1 MKKFILLTLS
11 FISLISIAQNPG
23 NQSPQLKNN
32 SAQQY
37 SITGIVLDAETKQPL
52 EYATIVCTPLNGKA
66 ITGGITDQNGKFD
79 VQVAKG
85 SYDISVEFISFKTK
99 TFKNRDIKTD
109 LNLGTILLEINA
121 ESLNEV
127 EIIAEKST
135 VEIRLDKKI
144 YNVGKDMTVKGGTA
158 SDVLD
163 NVPSV
168 SVDVEGNV
176 SLRGSENVRILVN
189 GKPSGLVG
197 LSGTDALRQLPA
209 DAIEKVEVITS
220 PSARYDAEGTAG
232 ILNII
237 LRKGKALGFNSS
249 FTATAG
255 NPDYFGA
262 SANLNYRTNKV
273 NYFTNIG
280 YNYNNSPGKSKSDVT
295 YLNPIND
302 AAKYISENTKYTREN
317 NRFNSQFGV
326 EYYINDKTSLTG
338 TVLYRTSDGD
348 DTSTNTR
355 QEFNASKSLLAKNYR
370 LEDETEKD
378 KTLEYTLNL
387 TKDFKKEG
395 HKLTVDFRYGK
406 SNEDNKSNIFEEDDL
421 GIVDEN
427 TLERSFTDETS
438 EDVLLKADYVL
449 PINENTQFEFGVNAD
464 LNNQTTDY
472 LLEEFENNQYV
483 NNTNFSNTLDFQQN
497 VYSVYSQY
505 GQKIN
510 KFSYLFGL
518 RLENT
523 DRTIKLIQT
532 NEDFSENFT
541 ELFPTV
547 NLGLEFSE
555 SENITL
561 GYSRRL
567 SRPRSFYLNP
577 FETRTSKTY
586 IRSGNIYLDPTYT
599 NSFDFGYLKR
609 WDKITLNSSIY
620 YQHTINNI
628 EWVESET
635 LRDIDNVETL
645 VILRS
650 PINLSSQDRY
660 GFEFTTNY
668 TPLKWW
674 KLTNSFNFFKS
685 STEGNYNNVS
695 YDKEDTNWF
704 TRLESRITL
713 PGKIDWQT
721 SGMYMGPSEG
731 AFSKRDG
738 IFSVNLAFSKDI
750 LNENGTLSLNVSD
763 LLNSRKRTSSSYT
776 DNTISKSEFQ
786 WRSRQ
791 ILLNF
796 TYRFNQNKK
805 RDRSRS
811 FDSGGGE
818 EEMFKA

>member
-99 TFKNRDIKTD
+99 TFKNREIKED

-302 AAKYISENTKYTREN
+302 APKYISENTKYTREN

-348 DTSTNTR
+348 DASTNTR

-427 TLERSFTDETS
+427 TIERSFTDETS

-776 DNTISKSEFQ
+776 NNTISKSEFQ

-805 RDRSRS
+805 RERSRS

>member
-1 MKKFILLTLS
+1 MKKFLLLIFG
-11 FISLISIAQNPG
+11 FITAINFAQNSV
-23 NQSPQLKNN
+23 NQNTINKAILFK
-32 SAQQY
+32 QY
-37 SITGIVLDAETKQPL
+37 TITGTVIDAETKQPL
-52 EYATIVCTPLNGKA
+52 EYATIICAPLNGKSV
-66 ITGGITDQNGKFD
+66 TGGITDANGKFS
-79 VQVAKG
+79 VNVPQG

-99 TFKNRDIKTD
+99 TFKNREVKAD

-168 SVDVEGNV
+168 TVDVEGNV
-176 SLRGSENVRILVN
+176 SLRGNDNVRILVN

-249 FTATAG
+249 FTGTIG

-280 YNYNNSPGKSKSDVT
+280 YNYSKSPGKSSSDVT
-295 YLNPIND
+295 YYTPLTD
-302 AAKYISENTKYTREN
+302 AATFISERTKYDRKN
-317 NRFNSQFGV
+317 NRFNTQFGL
-326 EYYINDKTSLTG
+326 EYYLNDNTSITG
-338 TVLYRTSDGD
+338 TVLYRESDGD
-348 DTSTNTR
+348 DASLNTTNGYDGS
-355 QEFNASKSLLAKNYR
+355 NSLLYKTFRN
-370 LEDETEKD
+370 EDETEKD
-378 KTLEYTLNL
+378 KTLEYTFNL
-387 TKDFKKEG
+387 TKNFKKDG
-395 HKLTVDFRYGK
+395 HKLTFDFTYGDSSENQK
-406 SNEDNKSNIFEEDDL
+406 ATIFEEDDAGVL
-421 GIVDEN
+421 DIDAM
-427 TLERSFTDETS
+427 ERSFTK
-438 EDVLLKADYVL
+438 EDSKDILVKTDYVL
-449 PINENTQFEFGVNAD
+449 PINENTQFEFGLNAD
-464 LNNQTTDY
+464 LNNQITDY
-472 LLEEFENNQYV
+472 LLEEYDGSDYV
-483 NNTNFSNTLDFQQN
+483 NNTDYSNILDFTQN

-510 KFSYLFGL
+510 KFSYLVGL
-518 RLENT
+518 RAENT
-523 DRTIKLIQT
+523 DRSIKLIET
-532 NEDFSENFT
+532 NENYNDNFT
-541 ELFPTV
+541 ELFPTI

-567 SRPRSFYLNP
+567 GRPRSFYLNP

-586 IRSGNIYLDPTYT
+586 IRKGNIYLDPTYT

-609 WDKITLNSSIY
+609 WDKFTLNSSIY
-620 YQHTINNI
+620 FNHSVNNI
-628 EWVESET
+628 EWVENEDV
-635 LRDIDNVETL
+635 RDVDGTETL
-645 VILRS
+645 VIIRT
-650 PINLSSQDRY
+650 PVNLGSQDRY
-660 GFEFTTNY
+660 GFEFTANY
-668 TPLKWW
+668 TPFKWW
-674 KLTNSFNFFKS
+674 KLTNSFNLFKS
-685 STEGNYNNVS
+685 ITDGTYNNVS
-695 YDKEDTNWF
+695 YDSEDSSWF
-704 TRLESRITL
+704 TRLESRVTL
-713 PGKIDWQT
+713 PGKIEWQT

-731 AFSKRDG
+731 AYTKRKAMV
-738 IFSVNLAFSKDI
+738 SLNLAFSKDV
-750 LNENGTLSLNVSD
+750 LDEKGTLSLNVSD
-763 LLNSRKRTSSSYT
+763 LLNSRKRSSTSYT
-776 DNTISKSEFQ
+776 DNTFSETEFQ

-796 TYRFNQNKK
+796 TYRFNQSKK
-805 RDRSRS
+805 RERSRN
-811 FDSGGGE
+811 FESGGD

>member
-1 MKKFILLTLS
+1 MKNFI
-11 FISLISIAQNPG
+11 FITFCIISSIGFAQIPG
-23 NQSPQLKNN
+23 NNAPQTKSNPI
-32 SAQQY
+32 QQY
-37 SITGIVLDAETKQPL
+37 SITGTVVDAETKQPL
-52 EYATIVCTPLNGKA
+52 EYATIICTPLNGKA
-66 ITGGITDQNGKFD
+66 ISGGITDD
-79 VQVAKG
+79 KG
-85 SYDISVEFISFKTK
+85 HFEVKLTKGMYDISVEFISFKTK
-99 TFKNRDIKTD
+99 TFKNREIKEN

-144 YNVGKDMTVKGGTA
+144 YNVGKDMTVKGGNA

-176 SLRGSENVRILVN
+176 SLRGNENVRILIN

-237 LRKGKALGFNSS
+237 LRKGKAQGFNSS

-280 YNYNNSPGKSKSDVT
+280 YNYSNSPGKSSSDVT
-295 YLNPIND
+295 YNFPITN
-302 AAKYISENTKYTREN
+302 APKYVSERTKYDREN
-317 NRFNSQFGV
+317 NRLNTQFGI

-338 TVLYRTSDGD
+338 TVLYRKSDGD
-348 DTSTNTR
+348 DTSVNTR
-355 QEFNASKSLLAKNYR
+355 KEYDTSKLLTDTSFRNE
-370 LEDETEKD
+370 LESEED

-387 TKDFKKEG
+387 TKDFKKDG
-395 HKLTVDFRYGK
+395 HKLTFDFRYGK
-406 SNEDNKSNIFEEDDL
+406 STEDNKSNIYDEDLL
-421 GIVDEN
+421 GIVDESS
-427 TLERSFTDETS
+427 LERNFTDEES
-438 EDVLLKADYVL
+438 EDVLFKADYVL
-449 PINENTQFEFGVNAD
+449 PINENTQFEFGLNAD
-464 LNNQTTDY
+464 LNNLVTDY
-472 LLEEFENNQYV
+472 LLEEYENNMYV

-497 VYSVYSQY
+497 VYSAYSQF
-505 GQKIN
+505 GQKLN
-510 KFSYLFGL
+510 KFSYLMGL

-523 DRTIKLIQT
+523 DRTIKLLQT
-532 NEDFSENFT
+532 NENFT
-541 ELFPTV
+541 ENFTQLFPTV

-567 SRPRSFYLNP
+567 RRPHSFYLNP
-577 FETRTSKTY
+577 FETRTSNTY
-586 IRSGNIYLDPTYT
+586 IRTGNIYLDPTYT
-599 NSFDFGYLKR
+599 NSFDLGYLKK
-609 WDKITLNSSIY
+609 WNKITLNSSVY
-620 YQHTINNI
+620 YQHAINNI
-628 EWVESET
+628 EWVETDET
-635 LRDIDNVETL
+635 REVDGVDTE
-645 VILRS
+645 VIIRT
-650 PINLSSQDRY
+650 PINLSSEDRY

-668 TPLKWW
+668 NPTKWW
-674 KLTNSFNFFKS
+674 KLTNSFNFFKTVS
-685 STEGNYNNVS
+685 EGDYNNIS
-695 YDKEDTNWF
+695 YDAEDTNWF
-704 TRLESRITL
+704 TRLNSRITL
-713 PGKIDWQT
+713 PGNIDWQT

-731 AFSKRDG
+731 AFSTRKAMV
-738 IFSVNLAFSKDI
+738 SVNLAFSKDI
-750 LNENGTLSLNVSD
+750 LNEKGTLSLNVSD
-763 LLNSRKRTSSSYT
+763 LFNSRKRNSSSYT
-776 DNTISKSEFQ
+776 ENTISKSEFQ
-786 WRSRQ
+786 RRSRQ

-796 TYRFNQNKK
+796 TYRFNQKKK
-805 RDRSRS
+805 RERSNS
-811 FDSGGGE
+811 FEGGGD

>member
-1 MKKFILLTLS
+1 MKKFILLTFCFIS
-11 FISLISIAQNPG
+11 FIGIAQNSG
-23 NQSPQLKNN
+23 NKSPQAKNT
-32 SAQQY
+32 AIQQY
-37 SITGIVLDAETKQPL
+37 SVSGIVLDAETKQEL
-52 EYATIVCTPLNGKA
+52 EYATIILTPLNGKA
-66 ITGGITDQNGKFD
+66 ITGGITDQNGKFEI
-79 VQVAKG
+79 QVSKG
-85 SYDISVEFISFKTK
+85 SYDISIEFISFKTK
-99 TFKNRDIKTD
+99 TFKNREIKQD

-176 SLRGSENVRILVN
+176 SLRGNENVRILIN

-237 LRKGKALGFNSS
+237 LRKGKAQGFNSS

-273 NYFTNIG
+273 NYFTNFG
-280 YNYNNSPGKSKSDVT
+280 YNYNNSPGKSNTDVT
-295 YLNPIND
+295 YKNPIDD
-302 AAKYISENTKYTREN
+302 APKYVNENTKYNRNN
-317 NRFNSQFGV
+317 NRFNSQFGL

-348 DTSTNTR
+348 DSSTNTR
-355 QEFNASKSLLAKNYR
+355 KEYNILNNLLVENYR
-370 LEDETEKD
+370 LEDDTEKD

-387 TKDFKKEG
+387 TKDFKKDG
-395 HKLTVDFRYGK
+395 HKLTFDFRYGK
-406 SNEDNKSNIFEEDDL
+406 SNEDNKSNIYEEDNF

-427 TLERSFTDETS
+427 TLERSFTNEES
-438 EDVLLKADYVL
+438 EDVLVKADYVL

-464 LNNQTTDY
+464 LNNQVTDY
-472 LLEEFENNQYV
+472 LLEEYENNVYT
-483 NNTNFSNTLDFQQN
+483 NNLDFSNTLDFQQN
-497 VYSVYSQY
+497 VFAAYSQY

-510 KFSYLFGL
+510 KFSYLLGL

-532 NEDFSENFT
+532 NDSFTENFT

-547 NLGLEFSE
+547 NLGLEFSD

-586 IRSGNIYLDPTYT
+586 IRKGNIYLDPTYT
-599 NSFDFGYLKR
+599 NSFDFGYLKK
-609 WDKITLNSSIY
+609 WNKITLNSSVY

-628 EWVESET
+628 EWVETES
-635 LRDIDNVETL
+635 LRDVDNEQTL
-645 VILRS
+645 VIIRT

-668 TPLKWW
+668 NPLKWW

-685 STEGNYNNVS
+685 ATEGTYNAIS
-695 YDKEDTNWF
+695 YNKDDISWF

-731 AFSKRDG
+731 AFSKREG
-738 IFSVNLAFSKDI
+738 IVSVNLAFSKDI
-750 LNENGTLSLNVSD
+750 LNEKGTLSLNVSD
-763 LLNSRKRTSSSYT
+763 LLNSRKRNSSSYT

-805 RDRSRS
+805 RERSKG
-811 FDSGGGE
+811 FEGGGE

>member
-37 SITGIVLDAETKQPL
+37 SIIGIVLDAETKQPL

-99 TFKNRDIKTD
+99 TFKNREIKED

-348 DTSTNTR
+348 DASTNTR
-355 QEFNASKSLLAKNYR
+355 QEFNASKNLLAKNYR

-406 SNEDNKSNIFEEDDL
+406 SNEDNKSNIFEEDEL

-497 VYSVYSQY
+497 VYAVYSQY

-628 EWVESET
+628 EWVELET